1 MRLDLLAALSGAMI
15 AVQAR
20 VNGEL
25 SHQLN
30 NGLQAAF
37 VSFGSGLLI
46 ILLITP
52 FSSQIKEGIVNLR
65 AAVKN
70 KEIARWKLLAGA
82 LGGSFVAIQ
91 TQIVPLIGVAIYS
104 VASIAGQTAMSLI
117 VDRIGLTGGG
127 KKLISPRRVL
137 AAVLTV
143 IAVLVSVWDRIDAN
157 NLSMFA
163 VTAGGI
169 AGAIVGVQ
177 RALNGQINEYSHQSF
192 TTSLLNFI
200 TGTSFLMILIAIG
213 LVIGRNELSPL
224 PSNPW
229 WIYTG
234 GVIGVIYIAFT
245 STIVQHLGVLTFTL
259 FSVGGQLVGSLVID
273 LVSPTK
279 GVSVS
284 AYLVTGIFMTYA
296 GVIGVIYI
304 AFISTIVQHLGVL
317 TFTLFSVGGQLISS
331 LIIDFVSPTNGVRVS
346 YYLITGI
353 AMTYLGV
360 IAGGVGSSRVKKPQ
374 KQ

>member
-15 AVQAR
+15 ALQAR
-20 VNGEL
+20 ANGEL
-25 SHQLN
+25 SHRLD
-30 NGLQAAF
+30 NGLQAAL

-52 FSSQIKEGIVNLR
+52 FSRHIKEGIRNLKV
-65 AAVKN
+65 AIAH

-104 VASIAGQTAMSLI
+104 VASIAGQTAMSLV

-127 KKLISPRRVL
+127 KKLISPRRVM

-143 IAVLVSVWDRIDAN
+143 VAVLVSVWDRIDAD
-157 NLSMFA
+157 NLSMIA
-163 VTAGGI
+163 VTAGCI
-169 AGAIVGVQ
+169 AGAVVGVQ
-177 RALNGQINEYSHQSF
+177 RALNGQINEHSHQSF

-200 TGTSFLMILIAIG
+200 TGTTFLVILILTCVALG
-213 LVIGRNELSPL
+213 KNDLSPL
-224 PSNPW
+224 PAGPW

-259 FSVGGQLVGSLVID
+259 FSVGGQLAASLIID
-273 LVSPTK
+273 LVSPTD

-284 AYLVTGIFMTYA
+284 
-296 GVIGVIYI
+296 
-304 AFISTIVQHLGVL
+304 S
-317 TFTLFSVGGQLISS
+317 
-331 LIIDFVSPTNGVRVS
+331 
-346 YYLITGI
+346 YLITGL
-353 AMTYLGV
+353 AMTYIGV
-360 IAGGVGSSRVKKPQ
+360 IVGGVSNSRVQKPKRQ
-374 KQ
+374 

>member
-15 AVQAR
+15 ALQAR
-20 VNGEL
+20 ANGEL
-25 SHQLN
+25 SHRLD
-30 NGLQAAF
+30 NGLQAAL
-37 VSFGSGLLI
+37 VSFSSGLLI

-52 FSSQIKEGIVNLR
+52 FSPHIKEGIRNLR
-65 AAVKN
+65 GAISR

-104 VASIAGQTAMSLI
+104 VASIAGQTAMSLV

-127 KKLISPRRVL
+127 KKLISPRRVI

-143 IAVLVSVWDRIDAN
+143 LAVLVSVWDRIDAN
-157 NLSMFA
+157 NLSMIA
-163 VTAGGI
+163 VTAGCV
-169 AGAIVGVQ
+169 AGAVVGVQ
-177 RALNGQINEYSHQSF
+177 RALNGQINEHSHQSF

-200 TGTSFLMILIAIG
+200 TGTTFLAILI
-213 LVIGRNELSPL
+213 LVGVLFGKNELSPL
-224 PSNPW
+224 PAGPW

-259 FSVGGQLVGSLVID
+259 FSVGGQLAGSLIID
-273 LVSPTK
+273 LVSPTD

-284 AYLVTGIFMTYA
+284 AYLVTG
-296 GVIGVIYI
+296 
-304 AFISTIVQHLGVL
+304 L
-317 TFTLFSVGGQLISS
+317 
-331 LIIDFVSPTNGVRVS
+331 
-346 YYLITGI
+346 
-353 AMTYLGV
+353 AMTYIGV
-360 IAGGVGSSRVKKPQ
+360 IAGGVGNLRVKKPQ

>member
-15 AVQAR
+15 ALQAR
-20 VNGEL
+20 ANGEL
-25 SHQLN
+25 SHRLD
-30 NGLQAAF
+30 NGLQAAL

-46 ILLITP
+46 IFVITL
-52 FSSQIKEGIVNLR
+52 FNSTIKEGIKNLR
-65 AAVKN
+65 KAVAN
-70 KEIARWKLLAGA
+70 KEIARWKLFAGA

-104 VASIAGQTAMSLI
+104 VASIAGQTAMSLV

-137 AAVLTV
+137 AAFLTV
-143 IAVLVSVWDRIDAN
+143 LAVLVSVWDRIDAN

-169 AGAIVGVQ
+169 AGAIVGIQ

-200 TGTSFLMILIAIG
+200 TGTSFLLILIVAG
-213 LVIGRNELSPL
+213 LILGRNELSPL
-224 PSNPW
+224 PSGPW

-259 FSVGGQLVGSLVID
+259 FSVGGQLVGSLIID
-273 LVSPTK
+273 LVSPTD

-284 AYLVTGIFMTYA
+284 AYLVTGIVMTYA
-296 GVIGVIYI
+296 
-304 AFISTIVQHLGVL
+304 
-317 TFTLFSVGGQLISS
+317 
-331 LIIDFVSPTNGVRVS
+331 
-346 YYLITGI
+346 
-353 AMTYLGV
+353 GV

-374 KQ
+374 KL

>member
-15 AVQAR
+15 ALQAR
-20 VNGEL
+20 ANGEL
-25 SHQLN
+25 SHRLN
-30 NGLQAAF
+30 NGLQAAL

-46 ILLITP
+46 IFVITL
-52 FSSQIKEGIVNLR
+52 FNSTIKEGIGNLR
-65 AAVKN
+65 KAVAN
-70 KEIARWKLLAGA
+70 KEIARWKLFAGA

-104 VASIAGQTAMSLI
+104 VASIAGQTAMSLV

-137 AAVLTV
+137 AAFLTV
-143 IAVLVSVWDRIDAN
+143 LAVLVSVWDRIDAD
-157 NLSMFA
+157 NLSMVA

-169 AGAIVGVQ
+169 AGAIVGIQ

-200 TGTSFLMILIAIG
+200 TGTSFLLILIVAG
-213 LVIGRNELSPL
+213 LILGRNELSPL
-224 PSNPW
+224 PNGPW

-259 FSVGGQLVGSLVID
+259 FSVGGQLVGSLIID
-273 LVSPTK
+273 LVSPTD

-284 AYLVTGIFMTYA
+284 AYLVTGIVMTYA
-296 GVIGVIYI
+296 
-304 AFISTIVQHLGVL
+304 
-317 TFTLFSVGGQLISS
+317 
-331 LIIDFVSPTNGVRVS
+331 
-346 YYLITGI
+346 
-353 AMTYLGV
+353 GV
-360 IAGGVGSSRVKKPQ
+360 IAGGVGSLRVKKPL
-374 KQ
+374 KL

>member
-15 AVQAR
+15 ALQAR
-20 VNGEL
+20 ANGEL
-25 SHQLN
+25 SHRLN
-30 NGLQAAF
+30 NGLQAAL

-46 ILLITP
+46 IFVITL
-52 FSSQIKEGIVNLR
+52 FNSTIKEGIKNLR
-65 AAVKN
+65 TAVAN
-70 KEIARWKLLAGA
+70 KEIARWKLFAGA

-104 VASIAGQTAMSLI
+104 VASIAGQTAMSLV

-137 AAVLTV
+137 AAFLTV
-143 IAVLVSVWDRIDAN
+143 LAVLVSVWDRIDAN

-169 AGAIVGVQ
+169 AGAIVGIQ

-200 TGTSFLMILIAIG
+200 TGTSFLLILIVAG
-213 LVIGRNELSPL
+213 LIFGRNELSAL
-224 PSNPW
+224 PSGPW

-259 FSVGGQLVGSLVID
+259 FSVGGQLVGSLIID
-273 LVSPTK
+273 LVSPTD

-284 AYLVTGIFMTYA
+284 AYLVTGIVMTYA
-296 GVIGVIYI
+296 
-304 AFISTIVQHLGVL
+304 
-317 TFTLFSVGGQLISS
+317 
-331 LIIDFVSPTNGVRVS
+331 
-346 YYLITGI
+346 
-353 AMTYLGV
+353 GV

-374 KQ
+374 KL